1 MTTTEDK
8 MILDL
13 GLFTDEHELNL
24 LAHWSVGNNREDIG
38 EIDSILFTRKKLYKA
53 VLEGKNPTQI
63 FNDGE
68 LEGATISELLI
79 LSSTDYG
86 NADYR
91 EAKARALKKQIG
103 IYAQKIGNCNGEDTS
118 ELYEKI
124 KRSEAL
130 LNGEDFKPLA
140 TNYGEKFISWLEDR
154 EEENNPQYG
163 KGFKWIDEYTDGI
176 HRGQLTV
183 IGARP
188 RIGKSAIAL
197 QIAYNVAVSQGHKVL
212 FLPLEMT
219 VNECLNRILLQAQVV
234 DPGYTKDCTEEE
246 KQNIANYLEML
257 EENLKFCT
265 ALNKIEDIERVV
277 KAEKPYLL
285 IVDQLSQVNT
295 STKRKDLREKYVE
308 ITRAMKRIALEQNI
322 SIIALSQ
329 INRANS
335 DNNRPGIESLAESD
349 TIGQDA
355 DNVFLLYT
363 KSDEEDTDS
372 EERITYLHIGKQRNG
387 KSGVEVP
394 LMFRGER
401 FTFSPIDY
409 TYR

>member
-1 MTTTEDK
+1 MTTAEEK

-13 GLFTDEHELNL
+13 GLFTDEHEITL
-24 LAHWSVGNNREDIG
+24 LGHWSVGHNREDIP
-38 EIDSILFTRKKLYKA
+38 EIDGALFTHKKLYKA
-53 VLEGKNPTQI
+53 VLEGKTPTQI

-68 LEGATISELLI
+68 LDGTTVTGLLVS
-79 LSSTDYG
+79 SSTDYH
-86 NADYR
+86 NAEYR

-103 IYAQKIGNCNGEDTS
+103 IYAQKIGNCNGEDTT

-124 KRSEAL
+124 KRSEAVM
-130 LNGEDFKPLA
+130 NNEDFKPLA
-140 TNYGEKFISWLEDR
+140 KNYGEKFLSWIEER
-154 EEENNPQYG
+154 EEESNPQYG
-163 KGFKWIDEYTDGI
+163 KGFKWIDKYTEGI
-176 HRGQLTV
+176 HRGELTI

-197 QIAYNVAVSQGHKVL
+197 QIAFNVAVNQEYKVL

-234 DPGYTKDCTEEE
+234 DPGYTKDCTERDKSE
-246 KQNIANYLEML
+246 IANYLEML

-285 IVDQLSQVNT
+285 VVDQLSQVNI

-308 ITRAMKRIALEQNI
+308 ITRALKRIALEQDI
-322 SIIALSQ
+322 AIIALSQ
-329 INRANS
+329 MNRANADS
-335 DNNRPGIESLAESD
+335 NRPGLESLAESD

-372 EERITYLHIGKQRNG
+372 EERVTYLHISKQRNG

-409 TYR
+409 TYK